1 MQYMDGMDAR
11 ATAHRELE
19 ELKAALAQ
27 LERPRNA
34 AVEPPIGLMA
44 RRPDDKRVTVNVPE
58 MLDLVREERGL
69 LIEDIQRLR
78 DRLAPLLS
86 GRDGSAPAREL
97 PAVSCQMSSE
107 LGEIYLTLIGA
118 RERIELILAQLEI

>member
-1 MQYMDGMDAR
+1 MQNMNMVDAR
-11 ATAHRELE
+11 PDAWREME

-27 LERPRNA
+27 LERPRNV